1 MKKVNNSEDKIIQA
15 ALNEFSTFGFAG
27 ARVDAIAEKAKVN
40 KAMIYY
46 HFKSKEKLYEK
57 ILLDV
62 VSNIYNQ
69 LQEVSQEEGPA
80 LDVFYSI
87 INKYMSI
94 IKGFDNKIFPIMLRE
109 LIEGG
114 KFFRKIIVPNL
125 IEPILALI
133 MPILNKAKEQG
144 VIRDINPYFT
154 FLQIVGSVVFVN
166 VIRTTIKKSS
176 IEKIFLEE
184 GSVEKYNE
192 NLFTILKNGI
202 ELKGGQA

>member
-1 MKKVNNSEDKIIQA
+1 MKKTNNSEDKIIQA

-80 LDVFYSI
+80 LDIFYSI

-133 MPILNKAKEQG
+133 IPILNKAKEQG